1 MEKVRPSLI
10 SSATNPWTI
19 KFKGKEREC
28 SIFFLYEAISKSII
42 MQLWQHVIF
51 YSNLYTNLYQDI
63 NFIFYSFL

>member
-10 SSATNPWTI
+10 SSATNPGTV

-28 SIFFLYEAISKSII
+28 SIFFLYLKAISKSII

-51 YSNLYTNLYQDI
+51 YSNLYIVRDI